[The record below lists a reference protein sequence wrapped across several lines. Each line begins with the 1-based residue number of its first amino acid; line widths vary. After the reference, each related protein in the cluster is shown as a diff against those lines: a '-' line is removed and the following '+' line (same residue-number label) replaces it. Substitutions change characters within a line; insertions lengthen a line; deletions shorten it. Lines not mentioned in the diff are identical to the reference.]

1 MNVYTPT
8 PSGADTPSLP
18 DGMEDAFR
26 DYLLRLKEQQPVV
39 VCGDMNVA
47 HKEIDLKNPRTNVKN
62 AGFTPEERQKMTELL
77 ESGFVDS
84 FRFLHPDAMGAYSWW
99 SYMFNA
105 RQNNA
110 GWRIDYFSHRKS

>member
-1 MNVYTPT
+1 M
-8 PSGADTPSLP
+8 
-18 DGMEDAFR
+18 
-26 DYLLRLKEQQPVV
+26 V

-84 FRFLHPDAMGAYSWW
+84 FRFLHPDAVGAYSWW

-110 GWRIDYFSHRKS
+110 GWRIDYFLTSEELKDRIETAEIHSQVLGSAHCPVLLELA